1 VPSAISKSSYLI
13 IRLGSPTVYSADL
26 AFWLLMLLLLDPNS
40 AFRAT
45 YHLGVAKSAET
56 GVGQLYPD
64 VAKVT

>member
-1 VPSAISKSSYLI
+1 
-13 IRLGSPTVYSADL
+13 LGSPTVYSADL